1 MFQSKRKLYIFL
13 IAVFCICLVLGM
25 FASCKNDN
33 PDNPDDTKPPVDG
46 VDYGID
52 NVYFTTDGDKEYTFS
67 IVKNT
72 FTLTGLNG
80 EQKGTFTYKDGA
92 LTLSFDGDTTTTASA
107 TIENGVLKLTYNG
120 ASYRML
126 LKKQFTVAFNT
137 SGGSAVES
145 QQVMNGGHAA
155 KPQDPTKDGY
165 IFVGWY
171 ADEDYKSLFAFDSE
185 MITADTT
192 VYARFV
198 KQSDGKAEYTV
209 TLVCDGTVYD
219 PVKTVNGVLYNLPT
233 PTKEGAEFAG
243 WWMSDYQSADKLTCR
258 YTDQK
263 LTQDVALYAVFKTPG
278 TPLVS
283 VTGTKVTWQSLGA
296 TLSYRITI
304 MKGDKTIVKSNVGT
318 NEFPFDFS
326 AQEAGEYTVTVECNG
341 KSSTAY
347 VKNKVLDR
355 VSNFRVVNGVLLFDP
370 VAHAE
375 KYIITV
381 KCGTAGHD
389 HTNFDNGSSTNY
401 VFSFCDMAKDGISFV
416 VTAKAEGYLDS
427 TNTFTYFLG
436 LDKVSDVKLENGK
449 LVWKAVENAEKYLV
463 ELSTDGI
470 KYTSEYVTAASY
482 DATGLDAGTLYV
494 KVTPVTAGYYSEPA
508 TAVQLEKKALAMPS
522 GVSITGNT
530 LSWNAVKG
538 ARSYKVE
545 IDGKVYD
552 AATNSIALAEGMLE
566 SGKVEFGVRVMAVG
580 ATEAENS
587 PYTAVINLKYGTMG
601 KVSYANGTVTWDP
614 VLGAAK
620 YFIKVGDKT
629 FEVTGDKSSFDVT
642 FESAGNVDVAVC
654 FADSNGSKS
663 SWVTVTVKVF
673 AIEFD
678 SKGGSAV
685 ATLYKAVGDPLTLSE
700 SKRDGF
706 EFVGWFATSGGIA
719 EGKPFSETV
728 YTKEG
733 NTVLY
738 ADWTAKTYNAILV
751 PGDNA
756 KVDSSTADAVYGK
769 MNNLP
774 LPTHT
779 DTSKI
784 FVGWF
789 SEPNGA
795 GLQYTNEKG
804 EALLQWVT
812 PGNVKLY
819 AFYIDSLKY
828 LPINDGKAYA
838 VKKGDLGIG
847 NVTSIKIPT
856 HYNGL
861 PVTAIEAG
869 AFSGCSTLVEI
880 NIPST
885 ITRIDIGT
893 DGVNG
898 SGSAFDGCSKLT
910 AINIYNADAVETLYE
925 SYDGVLYYHNPY
937 TGFELKCIPAAKE
950 GTLNILEGTEVITA
964 NVFKA
969 SKITEVYI
977 PYTVASIN
985 SQAFN
990 ASSKIT
996 KITFKPTPDYAT
1008 SRMLTMDDEAI
1019 ISCSGLTEL
1028 VLPSRLAIFKSG
1040 SIQKCSNLVSVDIEA
1055 GGENFCSKG
1064 EDGRKVVCT
1073 ADGKTLIY
1081 CPKGMDGE
1089 FTIPQG
1095 IMIIAEKAFESCS
1108 KLEAIHITETVSTI
1122 SKEAFSECTKLT
1134 TIDLG
1139 GKDGAALSIGEMAF
1153 NNCNKVTE
1161 LTIPERVI
1169 KIEKQAFA
1177 KTSKLTKVTVN
1188 AAGAVADDAPE
1199 GTPASVDFATNA
1211 FGTDA
1216 AIPLFYVTEVTIG
1229 KDVPVFDIPGV
1240 FGQKIATVTV
1250 DEANANYSSQDG
1262 VLFDKNVTRI
1272 IYYPTSRK
1280 GDYVIPE
1287 TVTELGDRVFQA
1299 KTELT
1304 GITIGSNVKSIGQY
1318 AFNSCSKLAFVKFTA
1333 TPDGA
1338 AKVPLTIGDSAFRS
1352 CTGLLS
1358 IEFPDRLVSIG
1369 QNAFTQCTKIKEITI
1384 PEGVTEIKASAFTN
1398 CYDLATVTLPKSL
1411 EKLGDDSG
1419 AAFDVFS
1426 GCDDLAN
1433 ITIHADNI
1441 YYATIDNVLY
1451 QKSESTETVN
1461 GKENTVYI
1469 PSKLLFCPE
1478 SKAGSTSVTI
1488 PDSVTEIGAKAFFE
1502 NKVVTSVTFGKLSAG
1517 QDFTV
1522 GEQAFYMCKTLTKIT
1537 LPEGLTS
1544 IPENIFNYCTSL
1556 EEIVIP
1562 STVAKIE
1569 NRAFYYCTALNKL
1582 TFAPTPEGQTP
1593 VDLEIAD
1600 AKSYSYAPFF
1610 GCKSLKEITFPE
1622 RLTYIGNNAFG
1633 GGQDTSAPSGAPS
1646 TSYAYIEKVYLP
1658 STLKRIGSYA
1668 FNRANAL
1675 TTVVFADGT
1684 KLKDVLDK
1692 DGNISLHAI
1701 GEYAFSYCSA
1711 LVNLKLPVSEGSSY
1725 SLGKNA
1731 FERIA
1736 VTELEIP
1743 ASVSYIGVYCFFYTK
1758 IEKLTFANGAK
1769 TEIDN
1774 RAFQT
1779 AQLKSLTLP
1788 DGITSIG
1795 EYAFSSNTNLTSV
1808 VIPKTLETIGAYAF
1822 SGCKKLETITIE
1834 TDASGVSKL
1843 ANIGN
1848 FAFNGTA
1855 IKSFVFP
1862 TLANNEILTLGASLF
1877 SGCTELDSVYLSKSV
1892 GSVTNVF
1899 NGCNTIKNFVVDP
1912 ESQNFSSVPG
1922 SPVLYNKD
1930 GTAYKY
1936 ICGLLT
1942 GSHTIPVGVTEISEN
1957 VFFGQVALTE
1967 IYIPYTVQIIG
1978 KSAFEGC
1985 TALKKVVFEHSAEH
1999 PSQLLASKLGTRM
2012 FYGCASLEDVALP
2025 DNLTSIPSYMFYN
2038 CTSLTKITL
2047 PSTLTAIDND
2057 AFEGAGLIEITIP
2070 ATVKTIGNYAF
2081 KAASKGNGSLVKV
2094 IFEKDAAGNCAL
2106 TSIGTYAFRYQ
2117 ALPSFVLPKSVT
2129 SLGNYAFADNTEL
2142 TSFTFEEG
2150 AKITTFGTNLFQ
2162 NCTSLPTFTV
2172 PKSVTTLGNYDF
2184 DGCTALKE
2192 FLFEDGSKLT
2202 ATGTYTFKKSGLV
2215 SITFPDSLVFVGTT
2229 KATAPSYNATGSLF
2243 DSCESLTTVTFG
2255 NKVTH
2260 INGKTFLN
2268 CTALTTVNIPDS
2280 VSMICASAFQGCT
2293 SLKSIEFGKNSKL
2306 KTLGAS
2312 VFAGSGL
2319 EKISI
2324 PAGVTMFGSG
2334 STSLTYST
2342 VGGQFSDCVN
2352 LASVEFLGDVTKIG
2366 ASVFKNCTALTEIK
2380 IPESVTLIGKE
2391 CFSGCSALKTIDLG
2405 DKPSLDTLGSYAFM
2419 GTAIESFVLPAGV
2432 TLLGNGSTSVS
2443 LTTDAGQFSD
2453 CANLKSIEFKGQVTK
2468 IGAKVFMNC
2477 TSLTEINLPDATL
2490 IGGSCFMGCTSLTS
2504 VTWSKNLQQIGAS
2517 TFEDCTA
2524 LKSVTL
2530 NEGITSMGKQAFY
2543 GSGLESIS
2551 IPKTCTTI
2559 GDSAF
2564 GACHNLASFAVAS
2577 GNTAFAVEQNVLVKK
2592 GSPSAIIAVPGTSTG
2607 ILVIPA
2613 STSIGPN
2620 FLKGQQGINE
2630 VIILDGIT
2638 SIPNYAFAG
2647 ANISKITLPS
2657 TITSIGSYAFEGSAI
2672 TSIEIPASVE
2682 KILGYAFRNCDK
2694 LESITFEE
2702 NSKLTSL
2709 GTYAFSG
2716 TAIRKITLPESLTTL
2731 GTSVTASSYAFQDC
2745 KNLSSVTFL
2754 GKMVALNSYAF
2765 RNCTSLKSFTI
2776 PETVVYIGSY
2786 CFSGSGLESIVIPK
2800 TLNSLGE
2807 GLGGKLD
2814 SSNNAFSY
2822 CASLKSVVFEEG
2834 IQFINASAFA
2844 NCTALK
2850 TVVIPASV
2858 TGIGNSAF
2866 SGCTALE
2873 SITFAEGT
2881 KLDTLGTSV
2890 FTKTAITT
2898 MVLPAAVTK
2907 IPSSTFA
2914 DCQNLTGVTL
2924 LGDITEIS
2932 SSAFSGC
2939 TALESFKIP
2948 GTVVTLGANAF
2959 KGSGLKS
2966 IVIPASVTS
2975 TSSSVFEGCEQLE
2988 SVVFEEGIDTVSASM
3003 FRNCINLKSV
3013 KLASTTTKINA
3024 SAFYGCTSI
3033 ETIVIPATVST
3044 AYANIFYG
3052 WTAEQTIC
3060 FEGEQS
3066 DYAYWATNWNADC
3079 EAKLVY
3085 NYKAE

>member
-33 PDNPDDTKPPVDG
+33 PDNTDDTKPPVDG

-72 FTLTGLNG
+72 FTITGLNG

-137 SGGSAVES
+137 SGGSSVES

-243 WWMSDYQSADKLTCR
+243 WWMSDYQSADKLTCQ

-263 LTQDVALYAVFKTPG
+263 LTQDVALYAVFKTTG

-389 HTNFDNGSSTNY
+389 HTNLDNGNSTNY

-552 AATNSIALAEGMLE
+552 ASTNSIALAEGMLE

-629 FEVTGDKSSFDVT
+629 FEVTGDKSSFGVT

-880 NIPST
+880 HIPST

-898 SGSAFDGCSKLT
+898 AGSAFEGCSKLT
-910 AINIYNADAVETLYE
+910 AINIYDADAVETLYV

-950 GTLNILEGTEVITA
+950 GTLNILEGAEIITA

-969 SKITEVYI
+969 SKITEVHV
-977 PYTVASIN
+977 PYTVTSIN

-1008 SRMLTMDDEAI
+1008 ARMLTIEDSAI
-1019 ISCSGLTEL
+1019 ISCSSLTEL
-1028 VLPSRLAIFKSG
+1028 VLPARLAAFTTK
-1040 SIQKCSNLVSVDIEA
+1040 SIQKCLKFTSIDIEEGDGA
-1055 GGENFCSKG
+1055 TFCAKG
-1064 EDGRKVVCT
+1064 EDGRKVICT

-1081 CPKGMDGE
+1081 CPTGMEGE
-1089 FTIPQG
+1089 LSVPQG
-1095 IMIIAEKAFESCS
+1095 VIKIDEKAFESCS
-1108 KLEAIHITETVSTI
+1108 KLETIHITETVSTI
-1122 SKEAFSECTKLT
+1122 SKEAFSECIRLT

-1139 GKDGAALSIGEMAF
+1139 GKDGAALSIGEKAF
-1153 NNCNKVTE
+1153 FHCNSVTE

-1169 KIEKQAFA
+1169 KIEKNAFG
-1177 KTSKLTKVTVN
+1177 KTTKLVKVTVN

-1211 FGTDA
+1211 FGTDDVVSV
-1216 AIPLFYVTEVTIG
+1216 FYVTNVVIG

-1250 DEANANYSSQDG
+1250 DKANANYSSQDG

-1287 TVTELGDRVFQA
+1287 TVTELGDRVFQGRS
-1299 KTELT
+1299 ELT

-1333 TPDGA
+1333 TPDGT
-1338 AKVPLTIGDSAFRS
+1338 AKVPLTMGDSAFRS

-1358 IEFPDRLVSIG
+1358 IELPDRLVSIG
-1369 QNAFTQCTKIKEITI
+1369 QNAFTQCTKLTEVRIPDGTTTI
-1384 PEGVTEIKASAFTN
+1384 GTSAFSN
-1398 CYDLATVTLPKSL
+1398 CYKLETVTLPKNL
-1411 EKLGDDSG
+1411 EKLGNDDG
-1419 AAFDVFS
+1419 AMLDVFPS
-1426 GCDDLAN
+1426 CTNLQN
-1433 ITIHADNI
+1433 LTISEDNI
-1441 YYATIDNVLY
+1441 YYATIDNILY
-1451 QKSESTETVN
+1451 RKSESTKLEN
-1461 GKENTVYI
+1461 GKKTTVYV
-1469 PSKLLFCPE
+1469 PTKLLYCPQ
-1478 SKAGSTSVTI
+1478 SKAGATDIVI
-1488 PDSVTEIGAKAFFE
+1488 LDSVIEIGAGAFYS
-1502 NKVVTSVTFGKLSAG
+1502 NSVVTSITFGKLSDG
-1517 QDFTV
+1517 KDLV
-1522 GEQAFYMCKTLTKIT
+1522 IGDQAFFQCKKLAKVT
-1537 LPEGLTS
+1537 LPEGLGKISEKMFYNCTS
-1544 IPENIFNYCTSL
+1544 IQ
-1556 EEIVIP
+1556 EIVIP
-1562 STVAKIE
+1562 STVETIE
-1569 NRAFYYCTALNKL
+1569 SNAFYYCTALSKL

-1593 VDLEIAD
+1593 VELKIVDVDKCTA
-1600 AKSYSYAPFF
+1600 APFRY
-1610 GCKSLKEITFPE
+1610 CSALKEITFPE
-1622 RLTYIGNNAFG
+1622 RLTYIGKNAFG
-1633 GGQDTSAPSGAPS
+1633 GGMEYQQSGPA
-1646 TSYAYIEKVYLP
+1646 TYYDAYVEKVYLP
-1658 STLKRIGSYA
+1658 STLKRIG
-1668 FNRANAL
+1668 ANAFTRAIHL

-1684 KLKDVLDK
+1684 VLQDAVADGKVVPAIGDSAFEGCTALVSFKLPAPKTGTYSLGDK
-1692 DGNISLHAI
+1692 AFYNYISVPEFTIPANVVSIGENCFYRSNIS
-1701 GEYAFSYCSA
+1701 
-1711 LVNLKLPVSEGSSY
+1711 KLTFAEGATPSM
-1725 SLGKNA
+1725 GKNA
-1731 FERIA
+1731 F
-1736 VTELEIP
+1736 
-1743 ASVSYIGVYCFFYTK
+1743 ASSK
-1758 IEKLTFANGAK
+1758 IESLVLPEGI
-1769 TEIDN
+1769 TEIADS
-1774 RAFQT
+1774 AFLSCT
-1779 AQLKSLTLP
+1779 SLK
-1788 DGITSIG
+1788 
-1795 EYAFSSNTNLTSV
+1795 SV
-1808 VIPKTLETIGAYAF
+1808 VIPKTVVKIGASAF
-1822 SGCKKLETITIE
+1822 SGCTKLETLTLLSDDNGISE
-1834 TDASGVSKL
+1834 LSE
-1843 ANIGN
+1843 IGN
-1848 FAFNGTA
+1848 SAFSKTI
-1855 IKSFVFP
+1855 IKTFRFP
-1862 TLANNEILTLGASLF
+1862 TLEGTATLKLGASLF

-1892 GSVTNVF
+1892 GSVANVF
-1899 NGCNTIKNFVVDP
+1899 NGCNNIKNFVVDP

-1922 SPVLYNKD
+1922 SPVLYNKN

-1936 ICGLLT
+1936 ICGLIT
-1942 GSHTIPVGVTEISEN
+1942 GSHTIPVGVTEINEN
-1957 VFFGQVALTE
+1957 VFLGQVALTE
-1967 IYIPYTVQIIG
+1967 LYIPYTVQIIG

-1985 TALKKVVFEHSAEH
+1985 TSLKKVVFEHSAEH

-2025 DNLTSIPSYMFYN
+2025 DNLTSIPSYIFYN

-2057 AFEGAGLIEITIP
+2057 AFEGAGLTEITIP

-2129 SLGNYAFADNTEL
+2129 SLGSYAFADNTEL
-2142 TSFTFEEG
+2142 TAFTFEEG
-2150 AKITTFGTNLFQ
+2150 TQIKEFGTYLFQ

-2184 DGCTALKE
+2184 DGCTALTE
-2192 FLFEDGSKLT
+2192 VLFEEGSKLT
-2202 ATGTYTFKKSGLV
+2202 ATGTYTFRKSGLV

-2229 KATAPSYNATGSLF
+2229 KATAPSATSSTGNLF
-2243 DSCESLTTVTFG
+2243 EGCESLTTVTFG

-2260 INGKTFLN
+2260 INAKTFLN

-2306 KTLGAS
+2306 MTLGAS

-2352 LASVEFLGDVTKIG
+2352 LKSVEFLGDVTKIG
-2366 ASVFKNCTALTEIK
+2366 ASVFMNCTALTEIK

-2405 DKPSLDTLGSYAFM
+2405 DKPSLDTLGSYTFK

-2477 TSLTEINLPDATL
+2477 TSLTEIKLPESVTHL
-2490 IGGSCFMGCTSLTS
+2490 GGSCFMGCTSLTS
-2504 VTWSKNLQQIGAS
+2504 VTWSKNLQQIGAN
-2517 TFEDCTA
+2517 TFDSCTA

-2530 NEGITSMGKQAFY
+2530 NEGITSIGKQAFY

-2551 IPKTCTTI
+2551 IPKSCKTI
-2559 GDSAF
+2559 TEQAF
-2564 GACHNLASFAVAS
+2564 GACHNLASFTVAA
-2577 GNTAFAVEQNVLVKK
+2577 GNEYFAVEQGVLVKK
-2592 GSPSAIIAVPGTSTG
+2592 GSPVTILAVPGTKTG
-2607 ILVIPA
+2607 KLVIPA
-2613 STSIGPN
+2613 DATLGAN
-2620 FLKGQQGINE
+2620 FLNGHTGITE
-2630 VIILDGIT
+2630 VILMEGIT
-2638 SIPNYAFAG
+2638 KIPAEAFAG

-2657 TITSIGSYAFEGSAI
+2657 TLTEIGSKAFKESAL
-2672 TSIEIPASVE
+2672 TSVEIPAAVTTIYSD
-2682 KILGYAFRNCDK
+2682 AFRNCEK
-2694 LESITFEE
+2694 LEKVTFAEG
-2702 NSKLTSL
+2702 SKLTKL
-2709 GTYAFSG
+2709 NGTYVFAG
-2716 TAIRKITLPESLTTL
+2716 TAIREITLPESLIMLGLSETT
-2731 GTSVTASSYAFQDC
+2731 TANTFSGC
-2745 KNLSSVTFL
+2745 KNLTSVKFL
-2754 GKMVALNSYAF
+2754 GKIVSLNGSF
-2765 RNCTSLKSFTI
+2765 VNCTSLKSFTI
-2776 PETVVYIGSY
+2776 PETVTSLGSS
-2786 CFSGSGLESIVIPK
+2786 CFSGSGLESIVIP
-2800 TLNSLGE
+2800 
-2807 GLGGKLD
+2807 
-2814 SSNNAFSY
+2814 SSITGIGTYAFS
-2822 CASLKSVVFEEG
+2822 G
-2834 IQFINASAFA
+2834 
-2844 NCTALK
+2844 CTALK
-2850 TVVIPASV
+2850 SVVIPASV
-2858 TGIGNSAF
+2858 TEIGNSAF
-2866 SGCTALE
+2866 TNCTALE
-2873 SITFAEGT
+2873 SVNFEDSSTIEKFGTGVFSGSGIKTFAVPQAIVELPTNTFKGCT
-2881 KLDTLGTSV
+2881 SLTDVTFLG
-2890 FTKTAITT
+2890 
-2898 MVLPAAVTK
+2898 AVTK
-2907 IPSSTFA
+2907 I
-2914 DCQNLTGVTL
+2914 G
-2924 LGDITEIS
+2924 
-2932 SSAFSGC
+2932 SSAFEGC
-2939 TALESFKIP
+2939 TALESFTIP
-2948 GTVVTLGANAF
+2948 GTVKDLGSSSF
-2959 KGSGLKS
+2959 KNSGLKS
-2966 IVIPASVTS
+2966 IVIPANVTS
-2975 TSSSVFEGCEQLE
+2975 SNSSVFEGCEQLE
-2988 SVVFEEGIDTVSASM
+2988 TVVFEEGMDILGSSM
-3003 FRNCINLKSV
+3003 FKNCVNLKSV
-3013 KLASTTTKINA
+3013 KLSSTTEKIYA
-3024 SAFYGCTSI
+3024 SVFYGCTSI

-3044 AYANIFYG
+3044 AFASTFYG
-3052 WTAEQTIC
+3052 WTSEQTIC
-3060 FEGEQS
+3060 FEGDQS
-3066 DYAYWATNWNADC
+3066 DYSSWGSTWTQDC